1 VLLSTKNLRLRVRK
15 LSLKFIGLFKI
26 IKYISDSIYRL
37 DLLSQYKKLHPVFN
51 VSLLEVYH
59 PRKGHKPWKYL
70 TKEFLD
76 LVKEDKE
83 QE

>member
-1 VLLSTKNLRLRVRK
+1 VLLLTKNLRLRAGK

-26 IKYISDSIYRL
+26 IEYISDSVYRL
-37 DLLSQYKKLHPVFN
+37 DLLSQYEKLYPVFN

-59 PRKGHKPWKYL
+59 LRKGHKSWKYL
-70 TKEFLD
+70 TREFLD

-83 QE
+83 

>member
-1 VLLSTKNLRLRVRK
+1 
-15 LSLKFIGLFKI
+15 
-26 IKYISDSIYRL
+26 
-37 DLLSQYKKLHPVFN
+37 VFN

-59 PRKGHKPWKYL
+59 LRKGHKPWKYP

-76 LVKEDKE
+76 LAEEDEE